1 VSIVPDAGQVTAAN
15 AYEKLSEQLA
25 AVARLNQHG
34 PVVEPGRIY
43 GALPGASLPGK
54 LEHWLEKVTEN
65 MKKITAKMPDVENWS
80 IQVGLPAGVS
90 ITVTFKATGP

>member
-1 VSIVPDAGQVTAAN
+1 VVPDTGQVTEAN

-25 AVARLNQHG
+25 AVARLNQSG
-34 PVVEPGRIY
+34 PSMEPGRIY
-43 GALPGASLPGK
+43 GGLPGASLPGK

-80 IQVGLPAGVS
+80 IEVGLPAGVS
-90 ITVTFKATGP
+90 ITVTFMASDS